1 MLRDAQG
8 WKQPEPTRTTYARQ
22 RGGFYIKNQFLAIS
36 SRPNG
41 SQWSQVACDIFHVP
55 MPPLVGNGA
64 CHLLALREDSEGG
77 TQAASRDAVGALIL
91 RVGGSRSCRD
101 DPCDLLGQTERL
113 GSLLLYV
120 STWNE

>member
-1 MLRDAQG
+1 
-8 WKQPEPTRTTYARQ
+8 
-22 RGGFYIKNQFLAIS
+22 
-36 SRPNG
+36 
-41 SQWSQVACDIFHVP
+41 

-101 DPCDLLGQTERL
+101 DRCDLLGQTERL
-113 GSLLLYV
+113 GYLLLLV
-120 STWNE
+120 L